1 MLEAVFEPAGFS
13 CSFAFSGEEA
23 LKKYKADRFDVVL
36 VDIAMQPMDGL
47 TLLKEL
53 KAHDGHAMVIMM
65 TGYSSAEN
73 AMKSLKFGAFDYV
86 QKPFRV
92 DELVKTMRRAAETR
106 AKVDSERERLL
117 AEVTVERS
125 VDLADFLLGE
135 SPAIRGVRQVF
146 QKLVQAATPAL
157 LQGEPGTGKRALA
170 EKLHQSGPRA
180 AGPFK
185 GIDCKLANAAE
196 LGELLMNP
204 DGSPGAIFSEV
215 EGGTLFLNHIEEM
228 PKEVQEVLV
237 QALAITD
244 QQFRLICAAN
254 THLEAEVDEPR
265 LIDAFYFKITSM
277 PIFLPPL
284 RERREDIPALIQD
297 VLTKAASPLFQ
308 ESQLKFTP
316 EAEAMFS
323 SYPWPGNVTELSN
336 VVCTVVA
343 MASGKSIGP
352 ELLPR
357 RLKDVATWPKLKD
370 YLSQRERAYLKT
382 LLKATGNDRRR
393 AAEIAGITDFPPFL

>member
-1 MLEAVFEPAGFS
+1 MLEAVFEPAGFR
-13 CSFAFSGEEA
+13 CSFAFSGDEA

-53 KAHDGHAMVIMM
+53 KAYDGHAMVIMM
-65 TGYSSAEN
+65 TGYSSADN

-92 DELVKTMRRAAETR
+92 DELVKTMRRAAENR

-135 SPAIRGVRQVF
+135 SAAIRGVRQVF
-146 QKLVQAATPAL
+146 QKVVQAATPVL
-157 LQGEPGTGKRALA
+157 LQGETGTGKRALA
-170 EKLHQSGPRA
+170 EKIHQSGPRA
-180 AGPFK
+180 EGPFK
-185 GIDCKLANAAE
+185 GIDCKLANP
-196 LGELLMNP
+196 GELREHLINP
-204 DGSPGAIFSEV
+204 DGSPGLIFTEV
-215 EGGTLFLNHIEEM
+215 SGGTLFLNHIEEL
-228 PKEVQEVLV
+228 PKEVQEILV

-254 THLEAEVDEPR
+254 THLEAEVDAPR

-370 YLSQRERAYLKT
+370 YLGQRERAYLKT